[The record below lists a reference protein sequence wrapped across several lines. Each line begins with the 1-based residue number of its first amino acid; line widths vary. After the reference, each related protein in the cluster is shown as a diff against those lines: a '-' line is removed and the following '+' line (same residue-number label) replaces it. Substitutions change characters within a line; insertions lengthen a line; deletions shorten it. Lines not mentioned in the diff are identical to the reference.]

1 MKLRRQLF
9 FVSLVALALPWA
21 GCQYLRQVDS
31 ALAQGQ
37 MQALEATASAVAA
50 RLASSPQLI
59 APDLERHARP
69 PGAQLYLNPLPQA
82 PLLDGYGDDWR
93 HWRLPPRELL
103 DADGESLARVTLGQF
118 DGRIYLLLTVADT
131 TPAHHDPRTGL
142 LASGDAIEFHTA
154 DRHYTLPVASQGSA
168 QALWHNPGRG
178 DTERELRLRGR
189 WTSSARGYQLE
200 MSLPYALTGG
210 ELAIIIADRATSD
223 GGPPRRSAGT
233 LPADGLPGK
242 LVQPLAG
249 LQAELDHF
257 ARPQLRLAVV
267 DSEGFLLAS
276 SGRVETE
283 KEGEPQESWL
293 RGWIYRR
300 LLAREAL
307 PAMPD
312 NTLPETMAGN
322 RITEQQWFRGP
333 LAGRIGA
340 VSVPVITRAQAHN
353 PRRHPTAAAPEHGLA
368 AFRSVGALDV
378 QSGTPAHPSVATNP
392 PGADLGGSAA
402 PKGAGQDARSK
413 DGQSAPWNSLATDP
427 CGDCG
432 PTVERPLLGRVI
444 ALQSGEAL
452 QSLTE
457 SAAHRLWLI
466 SCAAAGTALLL
477 LLGYASWLSWR
488 IRRLHRAARNAVD
501 ASGKLRGDFPR
512 SRTNDELGALNRAF
526 AGLLAEL
533 DQYHQYLRTL
543 AGKLSHELRTPLAVV
558 RSSLDNLAASD
569 LDEHG
574 RRYAERAMEGGARLS
589 GILNSLSAAS
599 HLEASIQQAETEN
612 FDLADLLEVLVQ
624 SYADAQPAHRFALD
638 KPGGEL
644 PCRGAPELL
653 AQLLD
658 KLVDNACSFAP
669 EGSEIRLSVSSEA
682 GRYRLSVENDGPLLP
697 EGYAHRL
704 FDSLVSVRDDGGRAG
719 HLGLGL
725 HIARLIADFHRGRLG
740 AVNRGDGS
748 GVIFT
753 LELPR

>member
-1 MKLRRQLF
+1 MGWGIGGSYDGPMKLRRQLLL
-9 FVSLVALALPWA
+9 VSLVALALPWA
-21 GCQYLRQVDS
+21 GCQYLRQVDD
-31 ALAQGQ
+31 ALAGGQ

-50 RLASSPQLI
+50 RLASAPQLI
-59 APDLERHARP
+59 APDPERHARP

-93 HWRLPPRELL
+93 RWKFPPRQLL
-103 DADGESLARVTLGQF
+103 DASGAPLARVTLGQL
-118 DGRIYLLLTVADT
+118 DSRVYLLLTVADR
-131 TPAHHDPRTGL
+131 TPAYHDPRTGL
-142 LASGDAIEFHTA
+142 LASGDAIELYTA

-168 QALWHNPGRG
+168 RALWHNPSRG

-189 WTSSARGYQLE
+189 WTSSANGYQLE
-200 MSLPYALTGG
+200 LSLPYALTGG
-210 ELAIIIADRATSD
+210 ELALQIADREASD
-223 GGPPRRSAGT
+223 GGPPLRSTGT
-233 LPADGLPGK
+233 LPPDGLPGK
-242 LVQPLAG
+242 LVQPLVA
-249 LQAELDHF
+249 LQEELDHF
-257 ARPQLRLAVV
+257 ARPRLRLAVV
-267 DSEGFLLAS
+267 DSEGFLLAG
-276 SGRVETE
+276 SGQIEAANEVE
-283 KEGEPQESWL
+283 QQFWL
-293 RGWIYRR
+293 RSWIYRR

-312 NTLPETMAGN
+312 NALPETMTAPAAN
-322 RITEQQWFRGP
+322 RAPAANQAPAASQEHRSTEHQWFRGP
-333 LAGRIGA
+333 LAGRIAA
-340 VSVPVITRAQAHN
+340 VSVPVITRA
-353 PRRHPTAAAPEHGLA
+353 
-368 AFRSVGALDV
+368 D
-378 QSGTPAHPSVATNP
+378 
-392 PGADLGGSAA
+392 DII
-402 PKGAGQDARSK
+402 
-413 DGQSAPWNSLATDP
+413 
-427 CGDCG
+427 
-432 PTVERPLLGRVI
+432 ERPLLGRVV

-457 SAAHRLWLI
+457 SAAHRLWLV

-526 AGLLAEL
+526 ASLLAEL

-558 RSSLDNLAASD
+558 RSSLDNLAASE
-569 LDEHG
+569 LDEHS

-599 HLEASIQQAETEN
+599 HLEASIQQAEMED

-624 SYADAQPAHRFALD
+624 SYGDAQPAHRFALD
-638 KPGGEL
+638 RPGGEL
-644 PCRGAPELL
+644 PCHGAPELL

-669 EGSEIRLSVSSEA
+669 QGSEIRLSVSSEA
-682 GRYRLSVENDGPLLP
+682 DRYRLSVENDGPLLP
-697 EGYAHRL
+697 EGYAHKL

-725 HIARLIADFHRGRLG
+725 HIARLIADFHRGRLR
-740 AVNRGDGS
+740 AANREDGS
-748 GVIFT
+748 GVVFT
-753 LELPR
+753 LSLPN

>member
-1 MKLRRQLF
+1 MKLRRQLLL
-9 FVSLVALALPWA
+9 VSLVALALPWA
-21 GCQYLRQVDS
+21 GCQYLRQVDE

-50 RLASSPQLI
+50 RLASAPHLI
-59 APDLERHARP
+59 APDPERHARP

-82 PLLDGYGDDWR
+82 PILDGYGDDWR
-93 HWRLPPRELL
+93 QLELPARALP
-103 DADGESLARVTLGQF
+103 DGRGEALAQVTLGRRDSQV
-118 DGRIYLLLTVADT
+118 YLLLTVADD
-131 TPAHHDPRTGL
+131 TPTYQDPRTGL
-142 LASGDAIEFHTA
+142 LASGDAVELYTA
-154 DRHYTLPVASQGSA
+154 DRHYTLPVASQGPV
-168 QALWHNPGRG
+168 QAMWRDLRRG
-178 DTERELRLRGR
+178 TDERELRMRGR

-200 MSLPYALTGG
+200 LALPYGLTGG
-210 ELAIIIADRATSD
+210 ELAIAIADRAQSD
-223 GGPPRRSAGT
+223 GGPPRRSASS

-242 LVQPLAG
+242 LVQPLAQ

-276 SGRVETE
+276 SGQVQRNHADD
-283 KEGEPQESWL
+283 QAQSWL
-293 RGWIYRR
+293 RSWIYRR
-300 LLAREAL
+300 LLARETLPPLPDNISSAAL
-307 PAMPD
+307 PESMTAPTAD
-312 NTLPETMAGN
+312 SAPAAGSAPAAVSMH
-322 RITEQQWFRGP
+322 RAELQQWFRGP
-333 LAGRIGA
+333 LERRIGA
-340 VSVPVITRAQAHN
+340 VSVPVITRA
-353 PRRHPTAAAPEHGLA
+353 
-368 AFRSVGALDV
+368 D
-378 QSGTPAHPSVATNP
+378 
-392 PGADLGGSAA
+392 DI
-402 PKGAGQDARSK
+402 
-413 DGQSAPWNSLATDP
+413 
-427 CGDCG
+427 
-432 PTVERPLLGRVI
+432 VERPLLGRVV

-512 SRTNDELGALNRAF
+512 SRMGDELGALNGAF
-526 AGLLAEL
+526 ASLLAEL

-543 AGKLSHELRTPLAVV
+543 ASKLSHELRTPLAVV
-558 RSSLDNLAASD
+558 RSSLDNLSAGE
-569 LDEHG
+569 LDG
-574 RRYAERAMEGGARLS
+574 DSRRYAERAMDGSARLS

-599 HLEASIQQAETEN
+599 NLEASIRQAETEA
-612 FDLADLLEVLVQ
+612 FDLADLLAVLVQ
-624 SYADAQPAHRFALD
+624 SYGDAQPQHRFILE
-638 KPGGEL
+638 KPDGTL

-669 EGSEIRLSVSSEA
+669 QGSAIRLSASREK
-682 GRYRLSVENDGPLLP
+682 GGYRLAVDNDGPLLP
-697 EGYAHRL
+697 QGYANKL

-725 HIARLIADFHRGRLG
+725 HIARLIADFHGGSLS
-740 AVNRGDGS
+740 AANREDDG
-748 GVIFT
+748 GVVFT